1 MKTERRERIALNTMS
16 AVELVGGMSMTAMGI
31 GMAAVGAAARSWEML
46 GVGVAITGGGGAAT
60 AEGAYDLKDGIDSY
74 FSAKQAKLEPGHE
87 G

>member
-16 AVELVGGMSMTAMGI
+16 AVELVGGMSMTAVGI
-31 GMAAVGAAARSWEML
+31 GMAAVGVAARSWEML
-46 GVGVAITGGGGAAT
+46 GVGVAT

-74 FSAKQAKLEPGHE
+74 FSAKQAKLEPGDE